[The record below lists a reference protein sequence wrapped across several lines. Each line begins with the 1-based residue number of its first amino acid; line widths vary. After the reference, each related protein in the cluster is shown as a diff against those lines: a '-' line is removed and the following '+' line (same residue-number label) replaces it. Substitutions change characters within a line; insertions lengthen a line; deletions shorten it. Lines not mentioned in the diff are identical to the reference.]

1 MNVFDRIV
9 VGVDG
14 TDFGYEALHQTLA
27 LAPTGAP
34 VHAVTALNTAQLV
47 HAGFNMEYFMAQFE
61 EEAERA
67 RARATEIMGD
77 RPNCT
82 AKVVRGDAKAV
93 LRHAS
98 DKNEATLV
106 ALGGRSSSRFLGMM
120 AGETAATL
128 LHDATR
134 SVLFARPQWGQRWH
148 PNRVLVG
155 LDGSEYSLA
164 ALTVADDLAGRL
176 GSEVHVLTA
185 TGGKTVGREGSWTE
199 RVSEWVSGHPVSA
212 LSDRSTRADLVV
224 IGSRGLHGVRAL
236 GSVSERVAHRA
247 HCSTLVVHPTPG
259 A

>member
-1 MNVFDRIV
+1 MNVFDRIA

-27 LAPTGAP
+27 LAPTGAS

-47 HAGFNMEYFMAQFE
+47 HAGFNMEHFMTQFE

-77 RPNCT
+77 RPDCT

-93 LRHAS
+93 LRHAC
-98 DKNEATLV
+98 DENEATLV

-128 LHDATR
+128 LHDAAR

-148 PNRVLVG
+148 PNRVVVG
-155 LDGSEYSLA
+155 LDGSPYSLA
-164 ALTVADDLAGRL
+164 ALTVADDLAARL
-176 GSEVHVLTA
+176 GSAIQVVTA
-185 TGGKTVGREGSWTE
+185 TGGKSISHEGAWTE
-199 RVSEWVSGHPVSA
+199 RVTEWDPGHPSGV
-212 LSDRSTRADLVV
+212 LRDRSVLTDLL
-224 IGSRGLHGVRAL
+224 ILGSRGLHGVRAL

-247 HCSTLVVHPTPG
+247 HCSTLVVHPSPPN
-259 A
+259 